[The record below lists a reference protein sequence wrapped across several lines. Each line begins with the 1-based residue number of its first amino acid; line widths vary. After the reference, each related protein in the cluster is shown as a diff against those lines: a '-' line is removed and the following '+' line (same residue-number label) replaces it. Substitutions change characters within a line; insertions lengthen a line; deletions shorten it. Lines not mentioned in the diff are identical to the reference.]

1 MIDRSGDRTGQVRG
15 GVVRSGNMP
24 EGEGGIRGLDGPWGG
39 LGDRSIVDA
48 MRSYRVHN
56 SVAWYGN
63 APERRVHLYRPMV
76 CIDRR

>member
-1 MIDRSGDRTGQVRG
+1 MIGRSGDRSGQG
-15 GVVRSGNMP
+15 GGGGWSGQGTCQREKGAYGDWMAH
-24 EGEGGIRGLDGPWGG
+24 GGG

-63 APERRVHLYRPMV
+63 APEGGFT
-76 CIDRR
+76 CIDRWYV